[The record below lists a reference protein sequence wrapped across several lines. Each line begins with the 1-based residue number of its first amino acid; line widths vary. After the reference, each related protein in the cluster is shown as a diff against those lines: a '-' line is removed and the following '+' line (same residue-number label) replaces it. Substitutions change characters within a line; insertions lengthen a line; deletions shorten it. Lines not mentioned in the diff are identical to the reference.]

1 MSIEAINTLLYR
13 PINKSKKY
21 DSYFPKVSCQSTFLK
36 ETTTT
41 GGLELIKLWS
51 KKYASQTEKIAKE
64 LQGKTLPETINN
76 IYNWL
81 YNYLQYD
88 ADGYEQK
95 LKSPAC
101 SYFMRFD
108 GIDCKSYSLFASSI
122 LSNLGIVHK
131 LRKVVQPSD
140 PTRWSH
146 VYVVVPYKNQE
157 LIIDATKSINTEVTK
172 LKEFDMDVK
181 DVSLPYY
188 GMNAATT
195 VVGKDINRAVK
206 NFVSFLSELN
216 KKGVSVLVTNSIK
229 KDVRNFIDRGIEPK
243 ITITKEFFQV
253 NQKRHY
259 FNLNKPS
266 GLGNSSDDDDDGIG
280 SLLSVFSLIE
290 NIDLGRIID
299 RGFGQVFDNGF
310 DLSCWGASFPP
321 SIAEPQTAEKVK
333 EIFTAYDV
341 LNVVKS
347 RNLAQTKQTVNEVL
361 AQLTFGMKDREA
373 NISRTEDCTQKGEQ
387 RSFDIF
393 KKALEDLYTALN
405 NDFNVTYS
413 QRARQIS
420 FQFRGGSW
428 TRTYTVKE
436 INTISFKATSS
447 GGSNPTTGPVDNP
460 NTNTPPTEKSNKGVL
475 AILGTLV
482 AGGAM
487 LFG

>member
-157 LIIDATKSINTEVTK
+157 LIIDATKSINTEVSK
-172 LKEFDMDVK
+172 LKQFDMEIK

-188 GMNAATT
+188 GLNAATT
-195 VVGKDINRAVK
+195 VFGRDINRAVK
-206 NFVSFLSELN
+206 NFVSFLGELN
-216 KKGVSVLVTNSIK
+216 KKGVSVLVTNAIK
-229 KDVRNFIDRGIEPK
+229 KDVRHFVDRGIDPK
-243 ITITKEFFQV
+243 VTITKEYFQV

-259 FNLNKPS
+259 FNLNSSS
-266 GLGNSSDDDDDGIG
+266 GLGFIAFESITD
-280 SLLSVFSLIE
+280 LIE
-290 NIDLGRIID
+290 DIGVGRIID

-333 EIFTAYDV
+333 EIFTTYDV

-373 NISRTEDCTQKGEQ
+373 NISRAEDCTQKGEEA
-387 RSFDIF
+387 SYKIF

-413 QRARQIS
+413 ERARQIS

-436 INTISFKATSS
+436 IDTISFKATSS

-460 NTNTPPTEKSNKGVL
+460 NTNTPPTEKSNKGVY

-482 AGGAM
+482 TGGAL

>member
-1 MSIEAINTLLYR
+1 MSIQAINQLLYR
-13 PINKSKKY
+13 PVSQSKKY
-21 DSYFPKVSCQSTFLK
+21 DKYFPKVSCQSTFLK

-41 GGLELIKLWS
+41 GGLELINEWS
-51 KKYASQTEKIAKE
+51 KKYAYQTEKISKE
-64 LQGKTLPETINN
+64 LKGETLPETINN

-101 SYFMRFD
+101 SYHMRFD

-122 LSNLGIVHK
+122 LSNLGIAHK

-188 GMNAATT
+188 GMNAGTELPT
-195 VVGKDINRAVK
+195 KSIDNAVR
-206 NFVSFLSELN
+206 NFVVFLSELN
-216 KKGVSVLVTNSIK
+216 KKGVSIVVTNAIK
-229 KDVRNFIDRGIEPK
+229 KDVRYFIDRGIEPK
-243 ITITKEFFQV
+243 ISVTNDFFQV
-253 NQKRHY
+253 NGKRHY
-259 FNLNKPS
+259 YNISSPS
-266 GLGNSSDDDDDGIG
+266 GLGFVSFDSITSLVDNIGIG
-280 SLLSVFSLIE
+280 
-290 NIDLGRIID
+290 NIID

-321 SIAEPQTAEKVK
+321 SIAEPQTAEKVND
-333 EIFTAYDV
+333 IFTKYNL

-347 RNLAQTKQTVNEVL
+347 RDLNATKNVVNEVI
-361 AQLTFGMKDREA
+361 AQLTFGRNDRKA
-373 NISRTEDCTQKGEQ
+373 NIDRAKDCTKKGEEV
-387 RSFDIF
+387 SYKIF
-393 KKALEDLYTALN
+393 NKALEDLYTALN
-405 NDFNVTYS
+405 SDFNVQYKTHS
-413 QRARQIS
+413 RAIS
-420 FQFRGGSW
+420 FEFRGGSW
-428 TRTYTVKE
+428 TRTYSVKDIATIQFKNTVPG
-436 INTISFKATSS
+436 S
-447 GGSNPTTGPVDNP
+447 GSGTSNPSPGPVDNSDS
-460 NTNTPPTEKSNKGVL
+460 TPPQEKSNKGVL
-475 AILGTLV
+475 AVLGTALT
-482 AGGAM
+482 GGFL